1 MIKLIGLT
9 GKARSG
15 KDTVGDYLSEH
26 KYETYAM
33 ASPIK
38 EACRAAFGWTDEHL
52 FGDLKEVVDPLYGIT
67 PREAMQKMGT
77 EFGRDMI
84 NPKLWELRA
93 KHQIESTEYLVI
105 TDLRFDNE
113 ALLVLKHGGIVL
125 NIERDTR
132 DVINGVEGHSS
143 EDGISKHL
151 ITRTIKNNGSLVDLY
166 DRVKVII

>member
-15 KDTVGDYLSEH
+15 KDTVGDYLTMYN
-26 KYETYAM
+26 YETYAM

-93 KHQIESTEYLVI
+93 KQQIDSTEYLVI

-113 ALLVLKHGGIVL
+113 ALLVLKSGGIVL